1 MGMLES
7 YDVRKKVLQGKVL
20 EGKVLDEESVRGDN
34 AKWAV

>member
-20 EGKVLDEESVRGDN
+20 EGKVLDEESVRGYN
-34 AKWAV
+34 AKWGV